1 MKKTLGG
8 SFMAVL
14 LIAFLAACSAGAAGG
29 GGGGDGGYSKI
40 AGTSALDYVILA
52 KNTITTTGVTA
63 ISGNLGLSPAAT
75 AAYVGFA
82 LTAATGYATSS
93 NVTGYMFAA
102 DMAPPTNTSLTTA
115 VDNMLTR
122 YNGALP
128 PLTPAGTGA
137 NLDRGAGTISGLT
150 FNPGTYTWTTALHMT
165 GDITLSGAGNYVF
178 QVPGTLTVDSGKK
191 IVLAS
196 GALAANVIWVV
207 AGITALNANSHFEG
221 TILDASDIQFV
232 TGASL
237 NGRALSQTQVTLQAN
252 TIVEE

>member
-1 MKKTLGG
+1 MKKILGG

-14 LIAFLAACSAGAAGG
+14 LIAFLAACSAGAVGG
-29 GGGGDGGYSKI
+29 GGGSRI
-40 AGTSALDYVILA
+40 AGTSALNYAILA
-52 KNTITTTGVTA
+52 KTGVSNTGASA
-63 ISGNLGLSPAAT
+63 ITGDVGLSPAAT
-75 AAYVGFA
+75 SFITGFA
-82 LTAATGYATSS
+82 ITNATGYATSS
-93 NVTGYMFAA
+93 LVTGSIFAA

-115 VDNMLTR
+115 VSNMLTR

-196 GALAANVIWVV
+196 GALAANVTWVV
-207 AGITALNANSHFEG
+207 AGITALNAGSHFEG
-221 TILDASDIQFV
+221 TILDASDIQFI